1 MANTT
6 KFFLLFA
13 MGLTITGFGVGG
25 VENSQTAQQLIASS
39 FTAGLGLLAM
49 YLSTIYVKE

>member
-1 MANTT
+1 MQNTT
-6 KFFLLFA
+6 KFFLLFVT
-13 MGLTITGFGVGG
+13 GLIITAGAAGG
-25 VENSQTAQQLIASS
+25 LDTAETLQDILALT